1 LIRPATSADA
11 QAILAVANQHELSV
25 DPDFEAYPLSEIE
38 EQIQGFVEPGHPFV
52 YEADGIKAAVL
63 IQSYSPRQ
71 RVEVDLFTI
80 GTKEQTSEIF
90 SFALSY
96 MAEKFPG
103 FKIRTAC
110 NQIDTELLEIFEE
123 SGLKFYRDYF
133 KLKKPSITK
142 GFPALPA
149 GVEIKAVAVEEHGE
163 LLHRLETSSF
173 SGHFG
178 YFPISSEDWIRERL
192 AENSADPFGSFV
204 AFVDAVPAG
213 FLLSSDSRA
222 DIQGGWVDKLGVLD
236 EFRGR
241 GLGKL
246 LLKWGIAHAAQK
258 GYTSIGL
265 GADTGNES
273 GALELYFGLGFEK
286 QLSWRAYSS

>member
-1 LIRPATSADA
+1 
-11 QAILAVANQHELSV
+11 
-25 DPDFEAYPLSEIE
+25 
-38 EQIQGFVEPGHPFV
+38 
-52 YEADGIKAAVL
+52 
-63 IQSYSPRQ
+63 
-71 RVEVDLFTI
+71 
-80 GTKEQTSEIF
+80 
-90 SFALSY
+90 
-96 MAEKFPG
+96 
-103 FKIRTAC
+103 
-110 NQIDTELLEIFEE
+110 
-123 SGLKFYRDYF
+123 
-133 KLKKPSITK
+133 
-142 GFPALPA
+142 LPA
-149 GVEIKAVAVEEHGE
+149 GVEIKAVVVEEHGE

-173 SGHFG
+173 SEHFG

>member
-1 LIRPATSADA
+1 MIRPASLADA
-11 QAILAVANQHELSV
+11 EAILAVANQHELRV
-25 DPDFEAYPLSEIE
+25 DPDFEPYPLSEIE

-52 YEADGIKAAVL
+52 YEADGIQAAVL
-63 IQSYSPRQ
+63 IQSYTPRQ
-71 RVEVDLFTI
+71 RVEVDLFSI
-80 GTKEQTSEIF
+80 GTKEQTVEIF

-110 NQIDTELLEIFEE
+110 NQIDTELLEVFEN

-133 KLKKPSITK
+133 KLVKTPISK
-142 GFPALPA
+142 GFPALPS
-149 GVEIKAVAVEEHGE
+149 GVEVKALDVREHGE
-163 LLHRLETSSF
+163 LLHRLESSSF
-173 SGHFG
+173 AGHFG

-192 AENSADPFGSFV
+192 AEKSADQSGSFV
-204 AFVDAVPAG
+204 AFVGGVPAG

-246 LLKWGIAHAAQK
+246 LLNWGIAHAAQK

-265 GADTGNES
+265 GADTGNDS